1 MAIIDE
7 SVTSFPVS
15 FLILFQDPEFTMVS
29 PLSTSG
35 TSLQYADLLKY
46 KFYKIIKR
54 KGTQGSLVFSAMLIH
69 SKWFGCL

>member
-15 FLILFQDPEFTMVS
+15 FLIPFQDLEFTMLS

-35 TSLQYADLLKY
+35 TASQYVDLLKY

-54 KGTQGSLVFSAMLIH
+54 KDTQGSLVFSVMLIH
-69 SKWFGCL
+69 SK